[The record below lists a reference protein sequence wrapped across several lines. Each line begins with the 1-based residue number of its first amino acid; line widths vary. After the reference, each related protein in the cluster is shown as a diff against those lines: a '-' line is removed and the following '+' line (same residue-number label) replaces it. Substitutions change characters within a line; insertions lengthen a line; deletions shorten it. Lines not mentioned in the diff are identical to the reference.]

1 MNNLLSKF
9 FTRKKSA
16 LRVFRVCACMIL
28 RIITSL
34 LIAVLSAAPE
44 ASPES
49 QNKGK
54 QTYPAIIKDSAEA
67 RAKAEREWRRML
79 RSNGIPPTPP
89 DLYPITNT
97 PRSLLG
103 ISGGIPL
110 LSVKPEPGNEPF
122 SRRGAVKT
130 FLDRWRDLIGIDP
143 AYISLTSADVSG
155 DSERLTYRQANYA
168 YPVAGNFGEMV
179 AVVRMDGRL
188 MQLDDRFVPVVDLP
202 SKPSTDRDIAAKKVL
217 GRTFSYT
224 DIAGREQR
232 IPIGAANE
240 VSVKRLVI
248 LPLEKGDSI
257 EVRLA
262 WEIIAGRS
270 ISWTV
275 YIDAVNGEEIK
286 VVQNFQT

>member
-1 MNNLLSKF
+1 M
-9 FTRKKSA
+9 
-16 LRVFRVCACMIL
+16 VL

-34 LIAVLSAAPE
+34 LMAVLSAASG
-44 ASPES
+44 ASPQS
-49 QNKGK
+49 QSQGK
-54 QTYPAIIKDSAEA
+54 QNYPAIVKDSPDL

-79 RSNGIPPTPP
+79 DSYGIPQTPP

-103 ISGGIPL
+103 VSGGIAL
-110 LSVKPEPGNEPF
+110 LSAKPEPGMEPF
-122 SRRGAVKT
+122 ARRGAMKS
-130 FLDRWRDLIGIDP
+130 FIDRWRELMGIDP
-143 AYISLTSADVSG
+143 TALSLISAVVSG
-155 DSERLTYRQANYA
+155 DTERLTYRQANYA

-179 AVVRMDGRL
+179 AVITLDGKL
-188 MQLDDRFVPVVDLP
+188 MQLDDRLVPVVDLP
-202 SKPSTDRDIAAKKVL
+202 TKPSTDRDIAAKKIL

-232 IPIGAANE
+232 IPIGAPNE

-248 LPLEKGDSI
+248 LPIEKGDSI

-262 WEIIAGRS
+262 WEIVAGRS

-275 YIDAVNGEEIK
+275 YIDAINGEEIK